1 MTSEKRY
8 AVVGFN
14 DRSVGII
21 STTWIEKSDDEKIL
35 CWWPQSRHTVSAQK
49 HEKPD
54 TTNWRV
60 HVVSTILSTTD
71 DFDVAKRRCLAA
83 EDTSNVETEDDMGY
97 PRQRKRKPC
106 FKYEEENSE
115 NNKQS
120 SINAHP
126 QVKVEDVTFQISEVL
141 KHAPNRP
148 DGSRYKVNEESN
160 RKPIF
165 VKD

>member
-14 DRSVGII
+14 DHSVGII
-21 STTWIEKSDDEKIL
+21 STTWIEKSDDETIL
-35 CWWPQSRHTVSAQK
+35 CWWPRSRHTVSAQK
-49 HEKPD
+49 QEKPD

-60 HVVSTILSTTD
+60 HVVSTTD

-115 NNKQS
+115 NNKR
-120 SINAHP
+120 
-126 QVKVEDVTFQISEVL
+126 
-141 KHAPNRP
+141 KH
-148 DGSRYKVNEESN
+148 
-160 RKPIF
+160 
-165 VKD
+165 

>member
-97 PRQRKRKPC
+97 PRQRKGNHASNMKKRIPR
-106 FKYEEENSE
+106 
-115 NNKQS
+115 
-120 SINAHP
+120 ITNAIITRLNP
-126 QVKVEDVTFQISEVL
+126 RRLF
-141 KHAPNRP
+141 A
-148 DGSRYKVNEESN
+148 
-160 RKPIF
+160 IF
-165 VKD
+165 I

>member
-21 STTWIEKSDDEKIL
+21 STTWIKKSDDETIL
-35 CWWPQSRHTVSAQK
+35 CWWPRSRHTVSAQK

-115 NNKQS
+115 NNKRNHHSSQS
-120 SINAHP
+120 KKKCSPSSYENTPSKEISPP
-126 QVKVEDVTFQISEVL
+126 QIPYYSGILSEC
-141 KHAPNRP
+141 
-148 DGSRYKVNEESN
+148 
-160 RKPIF
+160 
-165 VKD
+165 KD